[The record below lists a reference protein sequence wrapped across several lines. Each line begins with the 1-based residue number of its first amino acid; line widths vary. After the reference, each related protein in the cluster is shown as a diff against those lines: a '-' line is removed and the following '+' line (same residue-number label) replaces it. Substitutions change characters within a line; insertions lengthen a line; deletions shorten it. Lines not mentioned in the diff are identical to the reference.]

1 MTCHKAWDGINR
13 KGCVFMNDEKLLSL
27 FTREEIERIQNDDV
41 FWWRVNEMGLL
52 EEFNALF
59 ALLLLEQGG
68 AES

>member
-1 MTCHKAWDGINR
+1 
-13 KGCVFMNDEKLLSL
+13 MNDEKLLSL

-41 FWWRVNEMGLL
+41 FWWRVNEMDLL

>member
-1 MTCHKAWDGINR
+1 
-13 KGCVFMNDEKLLSL
+13 MNDEKLLSL